1 MKIEDKK
8 LRAMKYKLKKGRVWE
23 FLKDFSAINIGM
35 ATYALGWAAFLLPY
49 HITTGGMTGM
59 FAILYYVTGFP
70 VSYAILI
77 ANAILL
83 LISFKPLGWKFVGK
97 SAYAAF
103 SLSFFLEMGRQMM
116 TADDGTLIQ
125 IIGPGQDSMACVL
138 GAILNGLGIGIVFL
152 SGGSTGGWDIIAA
165 LVNKYKNISFGR
177 ALLCLD
183 FLVIAS
189 CWPIFHDVRMVVFGY
204 ITLVVYTYALDM
216 LVNSARQDI
225 QFMIFT
231 NKPNEISQR
240 IISETC
246 HSVTSMNGEGF
257 YSHQEIKVLI
267 TIVHKREA
275 VTILRLIQETDPG
288 AFVSQS
294 RAEGVYG
301 NGFKAIRA

>member
-1 MKIEDKK
+1 MNCE
-8 LRAMKYKLKKGRVWE
+8 LKKGRIWE
-23 FLKDFSAINIGM
+23 FLRDFLAINLGM

-59 FAILYYVTGFP
+59 FAILYYLTKFP
-70 VSYAILI
+70 ISAAVLI
-77 ANAILL
+77 SNAILL
-83 LISFKPLGWKFVGK
+83 IIAFKPLGWKFVGK
-97 SAYAAF
+97 SAYAAVA
-103 SLSFFLEMGRQMM
+103 LSFFLEMGQQMM
-116 TADDGTLIQ
+116 TDDAGNLVQ
-125 IIGPGQDSMACVL
+125 ILGEGQDSMACVL

-165 LVNKYKNISFGR
+165 LVNKYRNISFGR
-177 ALLCLD
+177 ALLILD

-216 LVNSARQDI
+216 LINSARQDI
-225 QFMIFT
+225 QFIIFT

-240 IISETC
+240 IISETS

-275 VTILRLIQETDPG
+275 VTILRLIKETDPG

-301 NGFKAIRA
+301 NGFKTIRA

>member
-1 MKIEDKK
+1 MEF
-8 LRAMKYKLKKGRVWE
+8 KLKSGRIWE
-23 FLKDFSAINIGM
+23 FLKDFFAINLGM

-59 FAILYYVTGFP
+59 FAILYYLTKFP
-70 VSYAILI
+70 ISAAVLI
-77 ANAILL
+77 SNAILL
-83 LISFKPLGWKFVGK
+83 IIAFKPLGWKFVGK
-97 SAYAAF
+97 SAYAAIA
-103 SLSFFLEMGRQMM
+103 LSFFLEMGQQMM
-116 TADDGTLIQ
+116 TDEAGNLMQ
-125 IIGPGQDSMACVL
+125 VLGEGQDSMACVL

-165 LVNKYKNISFGR
+165 LVNKYRNISFGR
-177 ALLCLD
+177 ALLILD

-204 ITLVVYTYALDM
+204 VTLVVYTYALDM
-216 LVNSARQDI
+216 LINSARQDI
-225 QFMIFT
+225 QFIIFT

-246 HSVTSMNGEGF
+246 HSVTSMDGEGF
-257 YSHQEIKVLI
+257 YSHQNIKVLI

-275 VTILRLIQETDPG
+275 VTILRMIKETDPG

-301 NGFKAIRA
+301 NGFKTIRA